1 MYDNAQ
7 SAGGGPDTLVPMK
20 PKFTDQYRYLQGY
33 VRADATDVAKT
44 WAVARSALE
53 QDKKPLESNV
63 RHLNLYKHN
72 KTAT

>member
-7 SAGGGPDTLVPMK
+7 SAGGGRDTLVPMK

-33 VRADATDVAKT
+33 VRAEATDVTKT
-44 WAVARSALE
+44 WAVARCALG
-53 QDKKPLESNV
+53 QDKKQPGSNV
-63 RHLNLYKHN
+63 LRLKLYKHD